1 MWRVNFDLRT
11 LKVTSWY
18 LEGNCLCNIRSS
30 SSVISYGHQKI
41 LSLGNRSKYDK
52 VIGKQFLFFYHVDC
66 TNNNY
71 HFQTLLA
78 LTTIF
83 IIHLCVHF
91 WGASTAQP
99 GVKRPG
105 NLQFSG
111 LEAVS
116 VRKRHGNLNNIRICN
131 GKIQQ
136 VLANKNGVLAV
147 ECRSN
152 NGGHVRPPAGSL
164 RFNIN
169 VEIPNYTSKGVST
182 IPNDGIER
190 LVEITQ
196 GPDPNITVTE
206 GTETTFIGVVG
217 SATMING

>member
-1 MWRVNFDLRT
+1 VQLPVYYTQSHLSKQLRPPEKSA
-11 LKVTSWY
+11 LWKAVSFF
-18 LEGNCLCNIRSS
+18 CNA
-30 SSVISYGHQKI
+30 
-41 LSLGNRSKYDK
+41 
-52 VIGKQFLFFYHVDC
+52 DC

-83 IIHLCVHF
+83 IIHLCVHC

-105 NLQFSG
+105 NLQFSD

-116 VRKRHGNLNNIRICN
+116 VRSRHGNLNNIRICN
-131 GKIQQ
+131 GKLQQ
-136 VLANKNGVLAV
+136 VLANVNGVLAV

-164 RFNIN
+164 NFNIN
-169 VEIPNYTSKGVST
+169 VEIPKYASGRDSTNRNGGITTLLEIHGGQDTNVTVATGEVNNLIGIAGLNSNTQVNLYT
-182 IPNDGIER
+182 
-190 LVEITQ
+190 
-196 GPDPNITVTE
+196 
-206 GTETTFIGVVG
+206 
-217 SATMING
+217 